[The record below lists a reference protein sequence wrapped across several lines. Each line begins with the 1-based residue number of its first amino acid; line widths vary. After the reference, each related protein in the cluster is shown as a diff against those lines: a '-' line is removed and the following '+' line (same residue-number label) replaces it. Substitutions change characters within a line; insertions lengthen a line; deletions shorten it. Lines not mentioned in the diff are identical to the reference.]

1 MKEKIV
7 RYTKEDL
14 KKIKGK
20 TDHKYVANTTDEEIE
35 EQVKNDPDSY
45 MPTDEELNKFKKVN
59 KDGSHE

>member
-7 RYTKEDL
+7 RYSKEDL
-14 KKIKGK
+14 KKLKGK
-20 TDHKYVANTTDEEIE
+20 TDHDRVSRTTDEEIE

-45 MPTDEELNKFKKVN
+45 LPTDEELKLFKKVN

>member
-7 RYTKEDL
+7 RYTKEEL
-14 KKIKGK
+14 KKLKGK
-20 TDHKYVANTTDEEIE
+20 TDHSRVQNTTDEEIE

-45 MPTDEELNKFKKVN
+45 IPTEEELEKFEKVN